1 MANNNNQENHFDNYA
16 YDWWNKTGN
25 YKLLHKLNPLRVNYI
40 SSRFEL
46 KNKKVLDIGCGGGIL
61 SEELCKHGAKVTGV
75 DSSEKSINIAK
86 QHSDEQGLNIDY
98 IHSSILDI
106 KALGKFDCIVC
117 FEMIEHINEPSKL
130 VKKIVSLSND
140 NSHLFLSTINR
151 NIKSFL
157 LAKIMAEYVFG
168 LVPKGTH
175 QYAKFITPF
184 ELDNLLQENKYH
196 SKSIDGIF
204 FNPINES
211 FKISRNTDINYFFHA
226 AK

>member
-86 QHSDEQGLNIDY
+86 QHSNEQGLNIDY

-130 VKKIVSLSND
+130 IKKIVSLSND

-157 LAKIMAEYVFG
+157 LAKIMAEYVF
-168 LVPKGTH
+168 
-175 QYAKFITPF
+175 
-184 ELDNLLQENKYH
+184 
-196 SKSIDGIF
+196 
-204 FNPINES
+204 
-211 FKISRNTDINYFFHA
+211 
-226 AK
+226 